1 MNGPPPSTRYNHP
14 IPHMR
19 ARESTRESTRT
30 SSGLRL
36 GWFAW
41 FFLATAFL
49 PASLIASSL
58 GDTARQFAHK
68 SAAAAGPGAFA
79 LEVTNRS
86 SLDDNSVRQ
95 MRSTLEAQLNVEGV
109 STAKADQALGTVQV
123 VLSESLP
130 E

>member
-1 MNGPPPSTRYNHP
+1 MNGPPPITRYNHP

-58 GDTARQFAHK
+58 GDTARQLAHK
-68 SAAAAGPGAFA
+68 IAAAAGPGAFA
-79 LEVTNRS
+79 LEGTNPS
-86 SLDDNSVRQ
+86 SLDDNAVPG
-95 MRSTLEAQLNVEGV
+95 MRSTPEAHVHVEAG
-109 STAKADQALGTVQV
+109 SP
-123 VLSESLP
+123 S
-130 E
+130 